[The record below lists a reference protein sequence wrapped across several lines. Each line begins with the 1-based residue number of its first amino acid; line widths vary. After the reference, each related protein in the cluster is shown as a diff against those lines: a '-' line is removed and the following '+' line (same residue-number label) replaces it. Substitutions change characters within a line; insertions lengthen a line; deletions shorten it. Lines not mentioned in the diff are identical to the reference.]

1 MWWVEYVKQQPYI
14 ITTMAFNSTLL
25 KLLGFLKQLFLLV
38 VCVFLFT
45 SLKKPVSYFS
55 GKIVYTYQFADG
67 NGRDITNTLSKLLG
81 KEQHYFVNDQ
91 SYKSYDEKGHYK
103 QLYNSG
109 SNTYYYFTSDTTAHR
124 IDASKITSKV
134 FAVKQ
139 LEDKEKIA
147 GYDCSSVEIKTDD
160 ATTTYFFTP
169 LVAVHPTV
177 FARHKFGE
185 WDRILLAT
193 NGAIPLKFKMIYHKQ
208 GFMTW
213 TSSAMTVIPQKLE
226 EGDFKLPGTVQLQ

>member
-1 MWWVEYVKQQPYI
+1 
-14 ITTMAFNSTLL
+14 MAFNSTSL
-25 KLLGFLKQLFLLV
+25 KLLRFLTQISVAVF
-38 VCVFLFT
+38 CVFMFT
-45 SLKKPVSYFS
+45 SSKKPVSYFS

-67 NGRDITNTLSKLLG
+67 NGNDITNKLSKVFG

-91 SYKSYDEKGHYK
+91 SYKSYDEKGHFK

-147 GYDCSSVEIKTDD
+147 GYDCSAVEIITDE

-169 LVAVHPTV
+169 LVAVHSTV

-193 NGAIPLKFKMIYHKQ
+193 NGALPLKFKMIYHKQ
-208 GFMTW
+208 GFIW
-213 TSSAMTVIPQKLE
+213 TSSALTVLPQNLQE
-226 EGDFKLPGTVQLQ
+226 QDFKLPGTVQLK